1 LRSEAGQEAKPVRV
15 SDAGL
20 VALEDVRAAG
30 RAIAGRVRRTP
41 MMRSTQLSARLG
53 VDLQFKL
60 ELFQKTGSFKVRGA
74 LNRMLKLSVDE
85 RRRGVV
91 TISAG
96 NHAQAVAWGAREVG
110 TKAVVVMY
118 ANAVKSKVEATR
130 GYGAEVIQS
139 DRDLLDVAHE
149 LQAER
154 KLVMVHPFDDPAVIA
169 GAGTV
174 GDEILDDAPDAD
186 AILVGVGGGGI
197 ASGIA
202 VAAKARRPGIRVIG
216 VEPAGAAA
224 MRLSLDRGS
233 PQKLERM
240 STIADGLAA
249 PWAGALTFA
258 HIRGLGVEIITV
270 SDAAIAESMWLT
282 IERCKVLAE
291 PAAAAGMAALVA
303 GAVSLPTGAH
313 AVCVL
318 TGGNVDR
325 EKLKSLA

>member
-1 LRSEAGQEAKPVRV
+1 MTDP
-15 SDAGL
+15 GL

-41 MMRSTQLSARLG
+41 MMRSTQLSARLE
-53 VDLQFKL
+53 VDLQLKL

-74 LNRMLKLSVDE
+74 LNRMLKLSADE

-96 NHAQAVAWGAREVG
+96 NHAQAVAWGAREIG

-118 ANAVKSKVEATR
+118 AGAVKSKVEATR
-130 GYGAEVIQS
+130 GYGGEVIQS
-139 DRDLLDVAHE
+139 ERDLLDVAHE
-149 LQAER
+149 LQQER
-154 KLVMVHPFDDPAVIA
+154 NLVMVHPFDDPAIIA

-174 GDEILDDAPDAD
+174 GDEILDDAPEAD

-197 ASGIA
+197 VSGIA
-202 VAAKARRPGIRVIG
+202 VAAKARRPATRVIG
-216 VEPAGAAA
+216 VEPEGAAA

-258 HIRGLGVEIITV
+258 HVRGLGVEIVTV
-270 SDAAIAESMWLT
+270 PDAAIAEAMWLT

-303 GAVSLPTGAH
+303 GAVSLPKGAR

-325 EKLKSLA
+325 ERLKSLA